1 MPVTYTDF
9 EGKEVTEEIHFNLS
23 KAELAEM
30 TLVHGKDLA
39 EYLRTIVAKDDT
51 AEVVRVFKEILMLS
65 VGKRIGP
72 NFVKSQEVK
81 DGFLYSGAYSVVF
94 MKLLTDA
101 NFSAEFVNGIMPE
114 DLKEKAQEQMKV
126 ELPAD
131 PQQSLPTPD
140 FTKMNQEQF
149 LDWQRRQRNP
159 LGI

>member
-9 EGKEVTEEIHFNLS
+9 EGREVTEEIHFNLS

-65 VGKRIGP
+65 IGKRIGP

-114 DLKEKAQEQMKV
+114 DLKEKAQQVQAGTTTTV
-126 ELPAD
+126 ELP
-131 PQQSLPTPD
+131 QVGTPD
-140 FTKMNQEQF
+140 FTKMSAEQF
-149 LDWQRRQRNP
+149 AAWQKRQTSP
-159 LGI
+159 LGV